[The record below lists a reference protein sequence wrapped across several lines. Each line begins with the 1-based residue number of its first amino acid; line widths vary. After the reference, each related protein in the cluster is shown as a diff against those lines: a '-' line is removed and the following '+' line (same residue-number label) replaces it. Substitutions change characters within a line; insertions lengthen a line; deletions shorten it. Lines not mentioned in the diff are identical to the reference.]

1 MNKELFAALDMLEKE
16 KGIPKTYMFEKIEAA
31 LVSAFKKEYGTNAN
45 VRIVVDEKKEDIKV
59 YYQKEV
65 VEVVENPETQISLR
79 LLVGVPVAL
88 DIGISVA

>member
-31 LVSAFKKEYGTNAN
+31 LVSAFKKEYGSNAN

-59 YYQKEV
+59 YYQK
-65 VEVVENPETQISLR
+65 
-79 LLVGVPVAL
+79 
-88 DIGISVA
+88 